1 MSIFITFV
9 LMVLLFIVLG
19 FGADLV
25 VFNLKEIGNKLGLK
39 LFFLGMILG
48 VVTSLPELAVG
59 INSATRGLPAIS
71 AGNLLGGIIVLF
83 GLVLGTSLLLH
94 KEVKTD
100 GEIKSFLPVALI
112 IILPIFLSLD
122 GKLGIFDGTLMI
134 LVYLILLWFIYR
146 QSKILEL
153 PTVEIVVEKTVSK
166 EIVYVFSGLVLI
178 IFSSS
183 LIVRLAEQ
191 LLTIFYISP
200 LLVGLLIFAIG
211 TNLPEITVA
220 FKAWRRKSS
229 ELSVSNLI
237 GSAAANIFVLGIVSS
252 LSEINILL
260 NKEFLLLSG
269 TLIILSILFS
279 IFYKTG
285 KKFSNIEGSVLLAI
299 YCLFLFLQYY
309 LIF

>member
-1 MSIFITFV
+1 
-9 LMVLLFIVLG
+9 MVLLFIVLG

-59 INSATRGLPAIS
+59 INSAIRGLPAIS

-153 PTVEIVVEKTVSK
+153 PTVEIVVEKTPFYA
-166 EIVYVFSGLVLI
+166 ESGGQVGDKGTIEGASGGRL
-178 IFSSS
+178 
-183 LIVRLAEQ
+183 RLAEGRDEQ
-191 LLTIFYISP
+191 EKRSEDEQI
-200 LLVGLLIFAIG
+200 GLHSK
-211 TNLPEITVA
+211 N
-220 FKAWRRKSS
+220 
-229 ELSVSNLI
+229 
-237 GSAAANIFVLGIVSS
+237 AA
-252 LSEINILL
+252 
-260 NKEFLLLSG
+260 
-269 TLIILSILFS
+269 
-279 IFYKTG
+279 Y
-285 KKFSNIEGSVLLAI
+285 
-299 YCLFLFLQYY
+299 
-309 LIF
+309 